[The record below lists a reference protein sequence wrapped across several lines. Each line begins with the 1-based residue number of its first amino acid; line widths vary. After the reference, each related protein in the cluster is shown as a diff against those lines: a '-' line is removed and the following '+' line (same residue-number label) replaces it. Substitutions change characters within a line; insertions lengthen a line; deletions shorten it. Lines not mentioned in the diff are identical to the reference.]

1 MTAGK
6 ASSLRTLRQ
15 VFAAPLALALVT
27 VAGLLAALAG
37 DGAWDAFSW
46 IALGIPL
53 ATLVVF
59 VSLSGR
65 SSPSGQGNH

>member
-1 MTAGK
+1 MTADK
-6 ASSLRTLRQ
+6 ASSRRTLRQ

-27 VAGLLAALAG
+27 VVGLVAALAG

-46 IALGIPL
+46 IALAIPL
-53 ATLVVF
+53 ATLAVF

-65 SSPSGQGNH
+65 SSLSG

>member
-1 MTAGK
+1 MTADK
-6 ASSLRTLRQ
+6 ASSRRTLPQ

-27 VAGLLAALAG
+27 VVGLVAALAG

-53 ATLVVF
+53 ATVVVF

-65 SSPSGQGNH
+65 SSLSG

>member
-1 MTAGK
+1 MTADK
-6 ASSLRTLRQ
+6 APSRRTLRQ

-37 DGAWDAFSW
+37 DGAWDALSW